1 MKREQNE
8 ERGKTMSIT
17 RKLLFPVVLLLVVGL
32 AATAFAADV
41 LLVAKDQ
48 EAVGFDPHKVPAHSS
63 IAIYSHIYEGL
74 VTTDE
79 EGYIIPILA
88 ESWVT
93 EDDTTYTFTLRQ
105 GVKFHNGREMTSDD
119 VKYSFERIMDPE
131 TASIAASYFINIA
144 EILTPD
150 KYTVTFKLSDIQADF
165 LLNLSN
171 VNAAIVPQEV
181 VEEHGDLNQV
191 LVGTGPFVFS
201 EWVPDNYTSLLAFE
215 DYWEPGVPMVDE
227 LRFII
232 MKDEAARI
240 AAIRTGAVHI
250 SSISP
255 EAATLLRNTP
265 NADVIEYPTLNYLY
279 WGFNTTKPPFD
290 DARVRLAMS
299 YAIDRQV
306 LIDVVYQGQAI
317 LTGPVPA
324 SNVAWAVPIDSFPS
338 YVQDQEKA
346 KALLAEAGYADGLS
360 FKIKTSPTYPDFV
373 DLALTIQH
381 QLSEIGV
388 DVEIELVEWGAY
400 IDAWVNMDHDSMI
413 GNNGGGT
420 TPDRSLYFFFHT
432 EGTANVWGFSNPVLD
447 ELTER
452 ARRTV
457 DMEERWEIYAQGQ
470 RLVVNEEAPN
480 LFLAVPNQF
489 YAVSKAVDGFTPS
502 TLVGTRLLR
511 YTYFK

>member
-8 ERGKTMSIT
+8 ERGKNMSIT
-17 RKLLFPVVLLLVVGL
+17 KKLLFPVVLLLVVGL

-79 EGYIIPILA
+79 EGYIIPVLA
-88 ESWVT
+88 ESWVI

-255 EAATLLRNTP
+255 
-265 NADVIEYPTLNYLY
+265 
-279 WGFNTTKPPFD
+279 
-290 DARVRLAMS
+290 
-299 YAIDRQV
+299 
-306 LIDVVYQGQAI
+306 
-317 LTGPVPA
+317 
-324 SNVAWAVPIDSFPS
+324 
-338 YVQDQEKA
+338 
-346 KALLAEAGYADGLS
+346 
-360 FKIKTSPTYPDFV
+360 
-373 DLALTIQH
+373 
-381 QLSEIGV
+381 
-388 DVEIELVEWGAY
+388 
-400 IDAWVNMDHDSMI
+400 
-413 GNNGGGT
+413 
-420 TPDRSLYFFFHT
+420 
-432 EGTANVWGFSNPVLD
+432 
-447 ELTER
+447 
-452 ARRTV
+452 
-457 DMEERWEIYAQGQ
+457 
-470 RLVVNEEAPN
+470 
-480 LFLAVPNQF
+480 
-489 YAVSKAVDGFTPS
+489 
-502 TLVGTRLLR
+502 
-511 YTYFK
+511 